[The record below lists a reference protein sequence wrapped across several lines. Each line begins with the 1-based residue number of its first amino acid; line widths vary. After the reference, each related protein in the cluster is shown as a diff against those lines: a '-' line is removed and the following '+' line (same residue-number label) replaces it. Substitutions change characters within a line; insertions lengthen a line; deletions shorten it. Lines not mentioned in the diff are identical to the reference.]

1 MNSNPAAGIGTQLIL
16 WYTRSSKVKR
26 ATSWRMALGGTG
38 QAELE
43 SERMMGKDFS
53 QIEWDERVE
62 DDCRQII
69 RLAVREDLD
78 RQYDWT
84 SMALA
89 GADASGRAAVVA
101 RGDGVLAGVR
111 AGALVLD
118 EMEIDACWEP
128 LVQDGGAIVAGQTL
142 VAFEGRIRDMLAA
155 ERLLLNMIGRLSGI
169 ASWTARY
176 VSAMGGAGARLYDTR
191 KTTPGWR
198 RLEKYAV
205 RCGGGMNHRTGLFD
219 AMLIKDNHLA
229 LAGLVP
235 GEAVRRARD
244 FLAQLEWDGV
254 RPDLIVEVEVDTLEQ
269 LDDVLSAEPDIVLL
283 DNMTLEQLRRAVAL
297 RDASRAGVQLEASGG
312 ITLETIRAIAET
324 GVERISVGALTHSA
338 TALDVGL
345 DWTRS

>member
-89 GADASGRAAVVA
+89 GADACGRAAVVA

-345 DWTRS
+345 DWTHF

>member
-1 MNSNPAAGIGTQLIL
+1 
-16 WYTRSSKVKR
+16 
-26 ATSWRMALGGTG
+26 MALGGTG